1 MDNNTSLERIELE
14 GYSAPIV
21 SESKNDKWV
30 DFGQNNDYY
39 DYIIDIYT
47 NSPTNNAILNS
58 MADYIYGK
66 GISATDSA
74 RNAGAYANLKVLF
87 PEEEVQKMCKDLAIF
102 SCFSYC
108 LIPSKDRSRWAKA
121 KHIPYNTVRAEKCND
136 KGEIRNFYLSYD
148 WSNTDDNKPKSIP
161 NYDYL
166 GEDNFKECLVVVR
179 PYSPGTFYYSPVDY
193 QGGVMYAELEKLIS
207 EYYHNLV
214 NNGFMPTTMINH
226 HNGIPDRDKRQTIK
240 DELQKAVT
248 GTSGKTLLVTFN
260 DSKDKAPEVI
270 TIPVTDAADQYI
282 LLNETSRQ
290 QIITAHRVTSPML
303 LGVKSDVGLGN
314 NADEIMTAWQ
324 LYDNTKIRPKQEM
337 MLTSFRSVLADNGLV
352 LDTYFETLTPVE
364 FEKEQ
369 SAIESGLDVTAT
381 PQNTEEE
388 VAQDVINAETS
399 YNGAQIASAIDIVE
413 SVKLGV
419 LTEEQAKVFL
429 KQFLKLPDE
438 VVEQMFNSNQ
448 APLTPTSLMAML
460 SKPRGG
466 CAHHLTEAQKI
477 DLDSIA
483 EDLIVTGVTEDELL
497 NEFELFD
504 TSWADNET
512 SEDNLEGS
520 LNKMVA
526 LNANQASYQDGE
538 IFKVRY
544 MYKSTTTGSV
554 KDDRHRPL
562 CSKLVNAG
570 LLYRKEDITSMSSKG
585 GAEDKGEQYDV
596 FLHKGGVNCQ
606 HGWERRVYR
615 KRLKKDGEPW
625 GGGAMNGVERSTIY
639 AAIRGDATI
648 SQSADKKAYTAPRDT
663 PTKGHK

>member
-1 MDNNTSLERIELE
+1 
-14 GYSAPIV
+14 
-21 SESKNDKWV
+21 
-30 DFGQNNDYY
+30 
-39 DYIIDIYT
+39 
-47 NSPTNNAILNS
+47 
-58 MADYIYGK
+58 
-66 GISATDSA
+66 
-74 RNAGAYANLKVLF
+74 
-87 PEEEVQKMCKDLAIF
+87 
-102 SCFSYC
+102 
-108 LIPSKDRSRWAKA
+108 
-121 KHIPYNTVRAEKCND
+121 
-136 KGEIRNFYLSYD
+136 
-148 WSNTDDNKPKSIP
+148 
-161 NYDYL
+161 
-166 GEDNFKECLVVVR
+166 
-179 PYSPGTFYYSPVDY
+179 
-193 QGGVMYAELEKLIS
+193 
-207 EYYHNLV
+207 
-214 NNGFMPTTMINH
+214 MPTTMINH

-240 DELQKAVT
+240 DELQKAGT

-290 QIITAHRVTSPML
+290 HIITAHRVTSPML

-337 MLTSFRSVLADNGLV
+337 MLTSFRSVLADNGIV
-352 LDTYFETLTPVE
+352 LDTYFTTLTPLE
-364 FEKEQ
+364 FTETEN
-369 SAIESGLDVTAT
+369 AV
-381 PQNTEEE
+381 TEEE
-388 VAQDVINAETS
+388 REKET
-399 YNGAQIASAIDIVE
+399 GVKMSAHVCNHQLSE
-413 SVKLGV
+413 S
-419 LTEEQAKVFL
+419 
-429 KQFLKLPDE
+429 
-438 VVEQMFNSNQ
+438 
-448 APLTPTSLMAML
+448 
-460 SKPRGG
+460 
-466 CAHHLTEAQKI
+466 QKI

-483 EDLIVTGVTEDELL
+483 EDLIVTGVTEEELL

-512 SEDNLEGS
+512 SEDNIEGS

-562 CSKLVNAG
+562 CSKLINAG

-615 KRLKKDGEPW
+615 KRLKKDGTPW
-625 GGGAMNGVERSTIY
+625 GGDPMNGVKRSTIY
-639 AAIRGDATI
+639 AAINGDATI